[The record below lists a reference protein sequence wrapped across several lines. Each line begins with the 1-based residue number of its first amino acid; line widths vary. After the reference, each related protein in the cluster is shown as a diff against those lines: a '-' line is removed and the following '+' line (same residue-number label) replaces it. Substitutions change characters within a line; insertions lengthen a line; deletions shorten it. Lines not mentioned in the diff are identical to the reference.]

1 MKINARVF
9 PNSGK
14 FSLSLKENVLQIR
27 CKNEAEKG
35 LVNREIILNLSK
47 MLGMEVRILRGLKG
61 RNKILE
67 VNGNE
72 QSVKSKVQGIISQ
85 GTG

>member
-14 FSLSLKENVLQIR
+14 FSLSLKEETLQIR
-27 CKNEAEKG
+27 CKNEPEKG

-47 MLGMEVRILRGLKG
+47 ALGMEVRIIRGLKS

-67 VNGNE
+67 VNGDE
-72 QSVKSKVQGIISQ
+72 QSIKSKLQSLDG
-85 GTG
+85 